1 MNNIRIYVKQDK
13 EILHK
18 ANLKVIKDKKVIL
31 NCKAFIGENGMTY
44 DKKEGDKKTPIGTF
58 YFGIAFGYDKDINI
72 DESIKFV
79 KINENLYW
87 VDDINSKNY
96 NKLVDTS
103 NTKKDFLTAEHLI
116 DYPVEYE
123 YLVEIKAN
131 PNNIKAKGS
140 AIFLHCSNYKATAG
154 CIAVNRKIMKTIVEN
169 IDVHTKIEILTNI
182 MQ

>member
-1 MNNIRIYVKQDK
+1 MNNIKIYVKQDK

-31 NCKAFIGENGMTY
+31 SCKAYIGENGMTE

-96 NKLVDTS
+96 NKLVDIS

-116 DYPVEYE
+116 DYKKEYE
-123 YLVEIKAN
+123 YGIEIKTN
-131 PNNIKAKGS
+131 PDNIQGKGS
-140 AIFLHCSNYKATAG
+140 AIFLHCSNGKMTKG
-154 CIAVNRKIMKTIVEN
+154 CLA
-169 IDVHTKIEILTNI
+169 IDKKYLKEILSI
-182 MQ
+182 IDKSAVIKIIGK